1 MLEEGARCALFR
13 HQGRNLVS
21 TEAAHVLGEVA
32 REVLRSMDSDLRAT
46 RAAGGSGTGWFKI
59 GARYSLTI
67 QLVPQLI
74 VSLRHSTPDLETELT
89 LGSNAELLGKLRE
102 GHIDASSQQLNEKGC
117 VIARDKRR
125 LSSLSE
131 ILCVRHNMSSR
142 SMNATQNKNHRCSGP
157 GGEAAILSRAARTAH
172 PRAGHAG
179 RA

>member
-1 MLEEGARCALFR
+1 MSVHYALHLLEEGARCALFR

-117 VIARDKRR
+117 VIARDKQPV
-125 LSSLSE
+125 LSVAIPGQRWLS
-131 ILCVRHNMSSR
+131 IHGCD
-142 SMNATQNKNHRCSGP
+142 
-157 GGEAAILSRAARTAH
+157 LSRWECPAC
-172 PRAGHAG
+172 
-179 RA
+179 

>member
-1 MLEEGARCALFR
+1 MSVHCALHLLEEGARCALFR

-74 VSLRHSTPDLETELT
+74 GKGPANTRGPALAQSRRYAVAVG
-89 LGSNAELLGKLRE
+89 GSQMCG
-102 GHIDASSQQLNEKGC
+102 SSW
-117 VIARDKRR
+117 
-125 LSSLSE
+125 
-131 ILCVRHNMSSR
+131 
-142 SMNATQNKNHRCSGP
+142 SM
-157 GGEAAILSRAARTAH
+157 SRALWVGSRVSTSFRYA
-172 PRAGHAG
+172 
-179 RA
+179 